1 MLAVTLD
8 QPANTV
14 RTANILGIPEALI
27 LRFKA
32 FFFLRNVGIVEYVL
46 C

>member
-14 RTANILGIPEALI
+14 RMENILDIPEALI
-27 LRFKA
+27 QRFKA
-32 FFFLRNVGIVEYVL
+32 FFLRNVGIV
-46 C
+46 